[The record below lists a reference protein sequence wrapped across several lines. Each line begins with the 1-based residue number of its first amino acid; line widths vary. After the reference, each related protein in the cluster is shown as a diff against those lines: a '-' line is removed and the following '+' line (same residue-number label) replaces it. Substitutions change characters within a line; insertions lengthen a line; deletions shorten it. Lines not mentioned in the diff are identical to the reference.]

1 MEQRLPRAL
10 TYYLEVEAVTEDHVR
25 QVTKLLRNI
34 YGQKLLSELFAKEIR
49 QEGSTFV
56 YSPETALALLLE
68 ARPEE
73 LTMDRYAGWAKLP
86 NNSTR
91 RLLFARRNCGHLQE
105 VCVVPEV
112 GLEPTRG
119 FPHRILSPIRIAG

>member
-25 QVTKLLRNI
+25 QASKLLRNI

-73 LTMDRYAGWAKLP
+73 LTFLYVHDMPLP
-86 NNSTR
+86 STVVVEGCR
-91 RLLFARRNCGHLQE
+91 VFRLCFKA
-105 VCVVPEV
+105 
-112 GLEPTRG
+112 
-119 FPHRILSPIRIAG
+119 